1 MIIAHDWIEASPKQ
15 HGIDVNLL
23 TQLHAHV
30 RTKMPHVQSVLVARH
45 GELVYEQYA
54 DGYNHESLHI
64 VASITKSVTSLLV
77 GIAIDKG
84 FLSGV
89 DLKIV
94 DRFPHH
100 IITRDSRTQ
109 LISLHHLLSMTAG
122 FDWTD
127 QNVAQWLSDSAPR
140 FPLRSEMA
148 TEPGT
153 SFNYDTPSSHL
164 LSAIVFEA
172 TGKTLLEFADAF
184 LFAPLDIVHRKWE
197 SDVEGYSYGGHG
209 LALRTRDLLK
219 LGQLVLQNGEWRG
232 KPIVS
237 AKWIEESTR
246 VHSEGYPGTFGA
258 YGYLWWLLQ
267 IKGIRTICGS
277 GFGGQFLYIFP
288 ERELVVAITSKR
300 DKLHAENKQIVRDFV
315 LPACG

>member
-1 MIIAHDWIEASPKQ
+1 MVISHDWIEASPKQ
-15 HGIDVNLL
+15 HSLDVNLL

-30 RTKMPHVQSVLVARH
+30 RTKMPHVQSLLVARH
-45 GELVYEQYA
+45 GVLVYEQYA
-54 DGYNHESLHI
+54 DGFNRESLHI

-84 FLSGV
+84 FLDIETRV
-89 DLKIV
+89 V
-94 DRFPHH
+94 ERFPHLVS
-100 IITRDSRTQ
+100 TNDSRAHLMT
-109 LISLHHLLSMTAG
+109 IYHLLTMTAG
-122 FDWTD
+122 FDWSD
-127 QNVAQWLSDSAPR
+127 QNIASWLDDDKPR
-140 FPLRSEMA
+140 FPLRSRMSSTPGA
-148 TEPGT
+148 T
-153 SFNYDTPSSHL
+153 FNYDTPSSHL
-164 LSAIVFEA
+164 LSAIMFEA

-184 LFAPLDIVHRKWE
+184 LFAPLDIVQREWE

-209 LALRTRDLLK
+209 LALRARDLLK
-219 LGQLVLQNGEWRG
+219 LGQLVLQNGEWNG

-267 IKGIRTICGS
+267 IKSVRTICGA

-288 ERELVVAITSKR
+288 ERDLAVAITSKR

-315 LPACG
+315 LPACL